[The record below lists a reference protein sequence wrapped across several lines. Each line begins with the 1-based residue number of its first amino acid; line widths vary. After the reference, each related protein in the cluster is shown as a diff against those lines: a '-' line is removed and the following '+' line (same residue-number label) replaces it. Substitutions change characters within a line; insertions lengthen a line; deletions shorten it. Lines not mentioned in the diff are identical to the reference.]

1 MEQQLTE
8 GQLIAIEVRVMNEYP
23 ITKREYEGCL
33 VEMIENMNKRAIL
46 RKRLIREVKEDINAH
61 LN

>member
-8 GQLIAIEVRVMNEYP
+8 GQLIAIEVRNEYP